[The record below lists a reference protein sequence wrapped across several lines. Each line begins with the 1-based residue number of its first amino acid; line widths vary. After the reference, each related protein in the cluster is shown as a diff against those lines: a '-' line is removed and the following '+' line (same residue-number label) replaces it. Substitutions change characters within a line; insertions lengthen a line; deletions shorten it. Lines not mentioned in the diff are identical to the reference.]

1 MRHQDAHLRHRAA
14 NWRQM
19 AGVLTLPQPSL
30 TCRAMRRPILIHPD
44 PRLRKVCAPV
54 TEFGAKT
61 RALAKDLLTT
71 MYDAPGLGLAAP
83 QIGVLDRVLVM
94 DCAKE
99 DDGEAPKPICLINPE
114 VVERADEMNER
125 EEGCLSLPK
134 VFMQIERPAA
144 VRVRWQ
150 DPDGESHERD
160 FEGLWAT
167 CVQHEIDHLD
177 GKLFVDYISAT
188 RRAMITQKMKRL
200 KRDIAKD
207 PALYPY
213 SDGAF
218 PGGADPR
225 RAD

>member
-1 MRHQDAHLRHRAA
+1 MP
-14 NWRQM
+14 RQ
-19 AGVLTLPQPSL
+19 
-30 TCRAMRRPILIHPD
+30 ILIHPD

-54 TEFGAKT
+54 TDFGERTQK
-61 RALAKDLLTT
+61 LAAELFGT
-71 MYDAPGLGLAAP
+71 MYAAPGVGLAAP

-94 DCAKE
+94 DCTKE
-99 DDGEAPKPICLINPE
+99 DEEKNPLCLINPE
-114 VVERADEMNER
+114 IVERSGDLNEY

-134 VFMQIERPAA
+134 IYVNVERPAA

-150 DPDGESHERD
+150 DPDGETHEKD

-207 PALYPY
+207 PSNYPY
-213 SDGAF
+213 QA
-218 PGGADPR
+218 PNPIAGGG
-225 RAD
+225 